1 MKNLL
6 FLLIFLF
13 STEISA
19 FAQPVIQA
27 VKTETPPHIDGHVVE
42 EVWEKA
48 YSVSDF
54 FQREPNLGARVSQ
67 KTEFLV
73 CYDEHNIYFA
83 VKCWDSPG
91 KITAKEM
98 ARDVSLGN
106 DDRIQIIL
114 DTYLDRR
121 NGYWFQIGPRGSIG
135 DALISENGA
144 AFNKEWDGLWTGKAN
159 IKDYGWEAEVAIPFK
174 SLGFDKSNTQW
185 GIKYIRHIVSNIE
198 SSYWPEANLNT
209 HKFQVSDA
217 AILNGIENITQGIGL
232 DISPYLV
239 TGLDTKKGSE
249 NDPKITGGVDLF
261 YQITPSLRSSL
272 TINTDFAETEVDD
285 RQINLTRF
293 SLHFPEKRDFF
304 LNGANYFQFGIQ
316 GDDNS
321 PVSKRLIPF
330 FSRRMGLDENG
341 QPIPINYGGKL
352 TGQHKNWNIGLL
364 YMNDDRQVGKQ
375 NFSVMRLSHNLGNQ
389 SSVGIIGTYGNA
401 LADSSN
407 LLVGADLKLSTS
419 TFQKNKNVSLVLFGM
434 QSNTKNMEG
443 ENNAWGAQFSYP
455 NDLINARLGHHQ
467 IGKNFVAGMGFV
479 PRTNIKETYGEF
491 EFGPRPGK
499 WGIMQ
504 VLAGGSF
511 NSISNLESKKVE
523 TSEIQIKPLGVR
535 LFSGEEI
542 SYSLINQQE
551 FLYLDFN
558 IFENII
564 IPQRG
569 YQWWRHKI
577 NLKTKG
583 ARNIWGEASYGF
595 GEFYNG
601 TRQDIILKA
610 NWKVAVPLFLGGSY
624 IQNQVK
630 LPMGN
635 FTANIYQ
642 ANANILFSPD
652 ITLYNFVQYDNASK
666 IAGLQSRF
674 QWIVKPGNEIIVAWN
689 TKFLK
694 KNGPYFMDESALRL
708 KIKYNIR
715 FR

>member
-1 MKNLL
+1 MKTRFFLSWI
-6 FLLIFLF
+6 LLISFQ
-13 STEISA
+13 IV

-27 VKTETPPHIDGHVVE
+27 VRIDTPPHIDGNVME
-42 EVWEKA
+42 EVWDEA
-48 YSVSDF
+48 FVVSDF
-54 FQREPNLGARVSQ
+54 YQREPNLGAPVSK

-83 VKCWDSPG
+83 VKCWDDPK

-114 DTYLDRR
+114 DTYLDKR

-144 AFNKEWDGLWTGKAN
+144 VFNKEWDGLWTGKAS

-174 SLGFDKSNTQW
+174 SMGFDKSNTQW

-217 AILNGIENITQGIGL
+217 AVLDEIKDITQGIGL

-239 TGLDTKKGSE
+239 TGLDTKKGE
-249 NDPKITGGVDLF
+249 KNDPKLTGGVDLF

-304 LNGANYFQFGIQ
+304 LNGANYFQFGIE

-321 PVSKRLIPF
+321 PASKRLIPF

-341 QPIPINYGGKL
+341 LPIPINYGAKL
-352 TGQHKNWNIGLL
+352 TGQHKNWNIGMLH
-364 YMNDDRQVGKQ
+364 MNDERQVGNQ
-375 NFSVMRLSHNLGNQ
+375 NFSVMRISHNLGKQ
-389 SSVGIIGTYGNA
+389 SAIGIIGTHGNA
-401 LADSSN
+401 LADSTN
-407 LLVGADLKLSTS
+407 MLAGADMKLSTS
-419 TFQKNKNVSLVLFGM
+419 TFQGNKNITLALFGLK
-434 QSNTKNMEG
+434 SNTRNMEG
-443 ENNAWGAQFSYP
+443 DNGAWGAQFSYP
-455 NDLINARLGHHQ
+455 NDLVKARLGHHQ
-467 IGKNFVAGMGFV
+467 IGENFVAGMGFV
-479 PRTNIKETYGEF
+479 PRTNIKESYGEL

-504 VLAGGSF
+504 LQFGATF
-511 NSISNLESKKVE
+511 NYIQNLENKNRESR
-523 TSEIQIKPLGVR
+523 EINLKPLGIR
-535 LFSGEEI
+535 FFSGEEI
-542 SYSLINQQE
+542 SYSIINQYE
-551 FLYLDFN
+551 FLYADFN
-558 IFENII
+558 IFQDISIE
-564 IPQRG
+564 QKG
-569 YQWWRHKI
+569 YEWWRHEI
-577 NLKTKG
+577 ELKTKG
-583 ARNIWGEASYGF
+583 ARNIWGEATYGF
-595 GEFYNG
+595 GQFYHG
-601 TRQDIILKA
+601 TREDIIMKA
-610 NWKVAVPLFLGGSY
+610 NWKVAVPFFLGGSF
-624 IQNQVK
+624 IQNHVE
-630 LPMGN
+630 LPDGN

-642 ANANILFSPD
+642 LNANILVSPD

-666 IAGLQSRF
+666 NAGWQSRF
-674 QWIVKPGNEIIVAWN
+674 QWILKPGNEIIIAWN
-689 TKFLK
+689 TLFLRTV
-694 KNGPYFMDESALRL
+694 GPFFMDESALRL
-708 KIKYNIR
+708 KLKYNIR
-715 FR
+715 F

>member
-1 MKNLL
+1 M
-6 FLLIFLF
+6 
-13 STEISA
+13 
-19 FAQPVIQA
+19 
-27 VKTETPPHIDGHVVE
+27 E
-42 EVWEKA
+42 ELWDKA
-48 YSVSDF
+48 YVVSDF
-54 FQREPNLGARVSQ
+54 YQREPNLGAPVSQ

-73 CYDEHNIYFA
+73 CYDEQNIYFA
-83 VKCWDSPG
+83 VKCWDDPQ

-114 DTYLDRR
+114 DTYLDKR

-144 AFNKEWDGLWTGKAN
+144 VFNKEWDGLWTGKAS

-174 SLGFDKSNTQW
+174 SMGFNKSNTQW

-217 AILNGIENITQGIGL
+217 AVLDQITEISQGIGL

-239 TGLDTKKGSE
+239 TGLDTKKGE
-249 NDPKITGGVDLF
+249 QNDPKLTGGIDLF

-304 LNGANYFQFGIQ
+304 LNGANYFQFGIE

-321 PVSKRLIPF
+321 PVSQRLIPF
-330 FSRRMGLDENG
+330 FSRRMGLNENG
-341 QPIPINYGGKL
+341 QPIPINYGAKL
-352 TGQHKNWNIGLL
+352 TGQHKNWNIGMLH
-364 YMNDDRQVGKQ
+364 MNDERQAGNQ
-375 NFSVMRLSHNLGNQ
+375 NFSVLRISHNLGKQ
-389 SSVGIIGTYGNA
+389 SAIGIIGTHGNA
-401 LADSSN
+401 LADSTN
-407 LLVGADLKLSTS
+407 MLAGADLKLSTS
-419 TFQKNKNVSLVLFGM
+419 NFQGNKNITLALFGLK
-434 QSNTKNMEG
+434 SNTRNMEG
-443 ENNAWGAQFSYP
+443 DNGAWGAQFSYP
-455 NDLINARLGHHQ
+455 NDLIKARLGHHQ
-467 IGKNFVAGMGFV
+467 IGKNFIAGMGFV

-504 VLAGGSF
+504 VLFGGSF

-523 TSEIQIKPLGVR
+523 TSEIQIQPLGIR
-535 LFSGEEI
+535 FFSGEEI
-542 SYSLINQQE
+542 GYSLINQQE
-551 FLYLDFN
+551 FLYSDFN
-558 IFENII
+558 IFNDII
-564 IPQRG
+564 IQQSG

-577 NLKTKG
+577 ELKTKG

-595 GEFYNG
+595 GEFYDG
-601 TRQDIILKA
+601 TREDIILKA
-610 NWKVAVPLFLGGSY
+610 NWKVAVPFFLGGSF
-624 IQNQVK
+624 IQNHVE
-630 LPMGN
+630 LPDGN

-642 ANANILFSPD
+642 LSANILFSPD

-666 IAGLQSRF
+666 NAGWQSRF
-674 QWIVKPGNEIIVAWN
+674 QWILKPGNEIIIAWN
-689 TKFLK
+689 TQFLK
-694 KNGPYFMDESALRL
+694 TDGPFFMDESALRL
-708 KIKYNIR
+708 KLKYNIR
-715 FR
+715 F